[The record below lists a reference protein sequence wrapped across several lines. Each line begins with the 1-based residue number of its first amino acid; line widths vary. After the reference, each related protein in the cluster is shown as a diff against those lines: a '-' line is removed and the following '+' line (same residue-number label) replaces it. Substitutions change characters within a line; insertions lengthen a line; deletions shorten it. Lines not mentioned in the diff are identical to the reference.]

1 MSLTIPNSEVP
12 RAGDAGVGGIDALG
26 TSEDEKLNSQQM
38 STGNRL
44 TLPDRRNFA
53 L

>member
-26 TSEDEKLNSQQM
+26 TSEDEKVEQSTDVNRCQQVD
-38 STGNRL
+38 SSR
-44 TLPDRRNFA
+44 
-53 L
+53 

>member
-26 TSEDEKLNSQQM
+26 TSEDEKVEQ
-38 STGNRL
+38 STDVNRL